1 MVAASLSADSLLS
14 LPTMTFCFS
23 SQSLFPPALE
33 SLHQPATYAHMTTV
47 VDSTMYI
54 TLALHLAVGF
64 GGYLRYG
71 GATPANV
78 LDALP
83 QSAPV
88 AVARVAVVFAFAF
101 TYPMMIFLC
110 RMHIQ
115 SILAR
120 ARVRARNSP
129 ARAGAGAARRGP
141 PRARLAAPRRLVA
154 RHRDHLPRH

>member
-1 MVAASLSADSLLS
+1 MR
-14 LPTMTFCFS
+14 
-23 SQSLFPPALE
+23 PALE

-101 TYPMMIFLC
+101 TYPMMIFSAAC
-110 RMHIQ
+110 TFSPSSR
-115 SILAR
+115 AR
-120 ARVRARNSP
+120 ASARNSP
-129 ARAGAGAARRGP
+129 TRRGRRCPPRTTTSSSRCSSSARRS
-141 PRARLAAPRRLVA
+141 
-154 RHRDHLPRH
+154 